1 VPVAA
6 MFGVLA
12 RFGLT
17 QYKAGRLYRGL
28 AGKD

>member
-1 VPVAA
+1 VAA

-12 RFGLT
+12 RFALV
-17 QYKAGRLYRGL
+17 QYKTGRLYRGL